1 MFGRYLSGPTLTWA
15 EKKKKERTSERKKI
29 KTKEGKVEEG
39 DRHGDTHS
47 NRHKQDQTVSQDIDS
62 FIVARNTLTLGGF
75 SALRHRRLHSLLV
88 LVCFNSLANKLF
100 GLGSQC

>member
-15 EKKKKERTSERKKI
+15 EKKKRKERKSERKKI
-29 KTKEGKVEEG
+29 KTKEGKVEKEG

-47 NRHKQDQTVSQDIDS
+47 NRYKQDQTVTQDVDS

-75 SALRHRRLHSLLV
+75 SALRHRRLHR
-88 LVCFNSLANKLF
+88 LAGF
-100 GLGSQC
+100 SMF